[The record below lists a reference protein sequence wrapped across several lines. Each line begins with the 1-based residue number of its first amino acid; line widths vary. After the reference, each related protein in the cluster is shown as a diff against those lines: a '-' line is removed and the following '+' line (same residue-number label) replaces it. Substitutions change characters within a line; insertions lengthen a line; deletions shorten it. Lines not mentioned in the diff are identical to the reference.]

1 MTPSRIGTL
10 VVAGVLLLFALFA
23 VGSLVEVVGPSEYV
37 RIQYPTGAY
46 QWYLTPG
53 PKPQWF
59 GDVVRYTQRGTIFFK
74 NTEDTGDDRL
84 PIVFNDAGK
93 GFISGSIN
101 YELPADEMKLNE
113 IHRRYPSQPTLE
125 ESLIK
130 PALNKS
136 VYLTGTL
143 MSSYES
149 YKDRRSQLVQYVD
162 DTVQNGVYQT
172 DSREVQVPDELD
184 PTRMKRATVV
194 EILKADNGQFLRAD
208 QGQLNTFS
216 IRTFNFAIE
225 DLDYDEQVDAQ
236 IKGQQQ
242 ITMQVQ
248 TAIAQA
254 TQAVQQ
260 KLTAE
265 AEGAATAAKAKWE
278 QETTNARIVAEADG
292 RRLASVQDKLA
303 AEQERAARILRAEGE
318 SQARRLVMSA
328 DGALDRKLLALERIN
343 QMWALSFE
351 KGTRPLTPS
360 IVMGG
365 GNGANQNAISAGQ
378 ELMNLLTIQTAKQLG
393 VSMQPGS
400 GGN

>member
-1 MTPSRIGTL
+1 MNTRQIGWL
-10 VVAGVLLLFALFA
+10 VGGIMLLLVGLFG
-23 VGSLVEVVGPSEYV
+23 VGNFVEVVGPSEYV
-37 RIQYPTGAY
+37 RIQYPNGGY
-46 QWYLTPG
+46 KWFLSPG
-53 PKPQWF
+53 PKLQWG

-74 NTEDTGDDRL
+74 NTEETGDRRL

-101 YELPADEMKLNE
+101 YELPADESRLNE
-113 IHRRYPSQPTLE
+113 IHRRYPSQASLE
-125 ESLIK
+125 ESLVK

-172 DSREVQVPDELD
+172 DSQEVTVTDELD
-184 PTRMKRATVV
+184 PSKTKRATVV
-194 EILKADNGQFLRAD
+194 VILKGTNGQFLRAD
-208 QGQLNTFS
+208 QGQLNVFN

-225 DLDYDEQVDAQ
+225 DLDYDERVDAQ
-236 IKGQQQ
+236 IQGQQQ

-254 TQAVQQ
+254 VQANQQ

-265 AEGAATAAKAKWE
+265 AEGAANAAKAKWE
-278 QETTNARIVAEADG
+278 QETVNSKVVAEADG
-292 RRLASVQDKLA
+292 RRLAAEQDKLA
-303 AEQERAARILRAEGE
+303 AEQEKQARILRAEGE
-318 SQARRLVMSA
+318 STARRLVMSA
-328 DGALDRKLLALERIN
+328 DGALDRKLQALERIN

-360 IVMGG
+360 IVMGSG
-365 GNGANQNAISAGQ
+365 GNNGNAINASQ
-378 ELMNLLTIQTAKQLG
+378 ELMNLLTIQTARQLG
-393 VSMQPGS
+393 VDITPGAAK
-400 GGN
+400 

>member
-1 MTPSRIGTL
+1 MKPTRLGWIISGAIALIIG
-10 VVAGVLLLFALFA
+10 LFAIGNFI
-23 VGSLVEVVGPSEYV
+23 EVVGPSEYV
-37 RIQYPTGAY
+37 RIQYPNGGY
-46 QWYLTPG
+46 KWFLSPG
-53 PKPQWF
+53 PKMQWF

-74 NTEDTGDDRL
+74 NTEETGDDRL

-101 YELPADEMKLNE
+101 YELPNDESKLNE
-113 IHRRYPSQPTLE
+113 IHRRYPSQASLE
-125 ESLIK
+125 ESLVK

-143 MSSYES
+143 MSSFES

-172 DSREVQVPDELD
+172 DSREVTVTDDLD
-184 PTRMKRATVV
+184 PTKTKRATVV
-194 EILKADNGQFLRAD
+194 EILKSTGGQFLRVD
-208 QGQLNTFS
+208 QGQLNVFS

-225 DLDYDEQVDAQ
+225 DLDYDERVDAQ
-236 IKGQQQ
+236 IQGQQQ

-254 TQAVQQ
+254 VQANQQ

-265 AEGAATAAKAKWE
+265 AEGAANAARAKWE
-278 QETTNARIVAEADG
+278 QETTNAKVVAEADG
-292 RRLASVQDKLA
+292 RRLAAVQDKLA
-303 AEQERAARILRAEGE
+303 AEQEKQARILRAEGE
-318 SQARRLVMSA
+318 STARKLVMTA
-328 DGALDRKLLALERIN
+328 DGALDRKLQALEKIN

-365 GNGANQNAISAGQ
+365 GSGTNAISGAQ
-378 ELMNLLTIQTAKQLG
+378 ELMNLLTIQTARQLG
-393 VSMQPGS
+393 VNITPGAK
-400 GGN
+400 

>member
-1 MTPSRIGTL
+1 MIPTRLGWIVGGVITIVIG
-10 VVAGVLLLFALFA
+10 LFTIWNFI
-23 VGSLVEVVGPSEYV
+23 EVVGPSEYV
-37 RIQYPTGAY
+37 RIQYPNGGY
-46 QWYLTPG
+46 KWFLSPG
-53 PKPQWF
+53 PKMQWF

-74 NTEDTGDDRL
+74 NTEETGDDRL

-101 YELPADEMKLNE
+101 YELPNDETKLNE
-113 IHRRYPSQPTLE
+113 IHRRYPSQASLE
-125 ESLIK
+125 ESLVK

-136 VYLTGTL
+136 VYLTATL

-172 DSREVQVPDELD
+172 DSREVTVTDELD
-184 PTRMKRATVV
+184 PTKTKRATVV
-194 EILKADNGQFLRAD
+194 EILKASTGQFLRVD
-208 QGQLNTFS
+208 QGQLNVFS

-225 DLDYDEQVDAQ
+225 DMDYDERVDAQ
-236 IKGQQQ
+236 IQGQQQ

-254 TQAVQQ
+254 VQANQQ

-265 AEGAATAAKAKWE
+265 AEGAANAAKAKWE
-278 QETTNARIVAEADG
+278 QETVNSRVVAEADG
-292 RRLASVQDKLA
+292 RRLAAEQDKLA
-303 AEQERAARILRAEGE
+303 AEQEKQARILRAEGE
-318 SQARRLVMSA
+318 STARRLVMTA
-328 DGALDRKLLALERIN
+328 DGALDRKLQALEKIN

-360 IVMGG
+360 IVMGSG
-365 GNGANQNAISAGQ
+365 SGTNAVSGAQ
-378 ELMNLLTIQTAKQLG
+378 ELMNLLTIQTARQLG
-393 VSMQPGS
+393 VDVTPGAK
-400 GGN
+400 

>member
-1 MTPSRIGTL
+1 MIPTRLGWIVGGVITIVIG
-10 VVAGVLLLFALFA
+10 LFTIWNFI
-23 VGSLVEVVGPSEYV
+23 EVVGPSEYV
-37 RIQYPTGAY
+37 RIQYPNGGY
-46 QWYLTPG
+46 KWFLSPG
-53 PKPQWF
+53 PKMQWF

-74 NTEDTGDDRL
+74 NTEETGDDRL

-101 YELPADEMKLNE
+101 YELPNDETKLNE
-113 IHRRYPSQPTLE
+113 IHRRYPSQASLE
-125 ESLIK
+125 ESLVK

-172 DSREVQVPDELD
+172 DSREVTVTDELD
-184 PTRMKRATVV
+184 PTKTKRATVV
-194 EILKADNGQFLRAD
+194 EILKASTGQFLRVD
-208 QGQLNTFS
+208 QGQLNVFS

-225 DLDYDEQVDAQ
+225 DMDYDERVDAQ
-236 IKGQQQ
+236 IQGQQQ

-254 TQAVQQ
+254 VQANQQ

-265 AEGAATAAKAKWE
+265 AEGAANAAKAKWE
-278 QETTNARIVAEADG
+278 QETVNSRVVAEADG
-292 RRLASVQDKLA
+292 RRLAAEQDKLA
-303 AEQERAARILRAEGE
+303 AEQEKQARILRAEGE
-318 SQARRLVMSA
+318 STARRLVMTA
-328 DGALDRKLLALERIN
+328 DGALDRKLQALEKIN

-360 IVMGG
+360 IVMGSG
-365 GNGANQNAISAGQ
+365 CGTNAVSGAQ
-378 ELMNLLTIQTAKQLG
+378 ELMNLLTIQTARQLG
-393 VSMQPGS
+393 VDVTPGAK
-400 GGN
+400 